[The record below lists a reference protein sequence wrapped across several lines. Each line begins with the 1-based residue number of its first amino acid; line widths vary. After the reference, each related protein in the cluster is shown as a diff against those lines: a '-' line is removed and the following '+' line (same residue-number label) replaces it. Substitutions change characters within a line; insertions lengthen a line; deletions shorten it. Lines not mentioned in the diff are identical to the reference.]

1 MRTFLAFTLIVFSA
15 ALALA
20 LAADEPNGWFISG
33 ALKPS
38 AFVLS
43 FSNEAMVTIK
53 ADGTIEYGPNYHPDE
68 AAKLFWAAVGAAKC
82 KEVAQ

>member
-1 MRTFLAFTLIVFSA
+1 MRTFLAFILIVFSVA
-15 ALALA
+15 SVLAV
-20 LAADEPNGWFISG
+20 DEPNGWFISG